1 MRISYWNSDVCSSDL
16 LMGERVGLRRMILI
30 TSFLGTCS
38 AVSFTWL
45 LKQSPMLGMAAG
57 FFLLAILG
65 YLGTLGVFYISEIF
79 HTRIRGTYV
88 AIATP
93 VSRGGNIILRLDFI
107 ELTALGIGYV
117 VTGMIAGLLGE
128 VL

>member
-1 MRISYWNSDVCSSDL
+1 MQWLPTILLAMQVNLSKRLGYNLVMARGTLFSGIAGG
-16 LMGERVGLRRMILI
+16 LMGERVGRRRMILI

-65 YLGTLGVFYISEIF
+65 YLGTLVVLYICELF
-79 HTRIRGTYV
+79 HTRIRGPFEIGRTEGRDM
-88 AIATP
+88 
-93 VSRGGNIILRLDFI
+93 VSRDG
-107 ELTALGIGYV
+107 
-117 VTGMIAGLLGE
+117 
-128 VL
+128 

>member
-1 MRISYWNSDVCSSDL
+1 MASGTVVAGMSGG
-16 LMGERVGLRRMILI
+16 LMGDRVGRRRMILI
-30 TSFLGTCS
+30 TSFLGTCF

-65 YLGTLGVFYISEIF
+65 YLGTMVVFYIREIF

-88 AIATP
+88 DIATT
-93 VSRGGNIILRLDFI
+93 VSRVSNIILPLGVVA
-107 ELTALGIGYV
+107 LTPLSVGYV
-117 VTGMIAGLLGE
+117 VNGMTVGTL
-128 VL
+128 V

>member
-1 MRISYWNSDVCSSDL
+1 
-16 LMGERVGLRRMILI
+16 MGERVGRRRMILI

-65 YLGTLGVFYISEIF
+65 CLGTLVVLYISEIF
-79 HTRIRGTYV
+79 DTHIRGTYV
-88 AIATP
+88 GLATP
-93 VSRGGNIILRLDFI
+93 ASSVSNSVLPLGLVARPEERRVW
-107 ELTALGIGYV
+107 TAWGSPCQSRWWPKH
-117 VTGMIAGLLGE
+117 
-128 VL
+128 

>member
-1 MRISYWNSDVCSSDL
+1 
-16 LMGERVGLRRMILI
+16 MILM

-65 YLGTLGVFYISEIF
+65 YLGTLVVLYISEIF

-88 AIATP
+88 GIATT
-93 VSRGGNIILRLDFI
+93 VSRVSNIVLPLGVVA
-107 ELTALGIGYV
+107 LTPLGIGYV
-117 VTGMIAGLLGE
+117 RSEEHTSELQSLMRISYAVFCLKKKKIHY
-128 VL
+128 

>member
-1 MRISYWNSDVCSSDL
+1 
-16 LMGERVGLRRMILI
+16 MGERVGRRRMILI

-65 YLGTLGVFYISEIF
+65 YLGTLVVLYISEIF

-88 AIATP
+88 GIATTVP
-93 VSRGGNIILRLDFI
+93 RVSNIVLPLGIVA
-107 ELTALGIGYV
+107 LTTLVIGYV
-117 VTGMIAGLLGE
+117 VTGMIAGLLVAAVGLASGRE
-128 VL
+128 